1 MLQPYLNA
9 KSENF
14 TLQDPRSPFLQLEMP
29 CDTAEIVPC
38 CISASSRAE
47 FQDSSHALS
56 TGLYPSAYEVLPVVS
71 TAFPGLSLRKKNGHS
86 ATASFGVAVLFVAE
100 SQLETIVQQTEREL
114 GRELTP
120 RETFYLALSEACS
133 PSQATHREERQE
145 AASLQPSEAFH
156 CFPETPQILAGKDSK
171 GGSA

>member
-1 MLQPYLNA
+1 
-9 KSENF
+9 
-14 TLQDPRSPFLQLEMP
+14 
-29 CDTAEIVPC
+29 
-38 CISASSRAE
+38 
-47 FQDSSHALS
+47 
-56 TGLYPSAYEVLPVVS
+56 
-71 TAFPGLSLRKKNGHS
+71 LSLRKKNGHS

-145 AASLQPSEAFH
+145 GSVIASLQPSEAFH